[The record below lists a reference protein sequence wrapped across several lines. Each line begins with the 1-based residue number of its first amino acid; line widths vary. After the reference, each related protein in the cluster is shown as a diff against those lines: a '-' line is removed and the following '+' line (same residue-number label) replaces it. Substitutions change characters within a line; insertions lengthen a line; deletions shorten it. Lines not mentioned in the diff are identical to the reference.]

1 MKRFNAFTLAEVLIT
16 LGIIGVVAA
25 MTLPTLIQNHQKQ
38 VYVTQLKKSIS
49 VIQQGFKKM
58 MADEEVDNLW
68 YTEMFANSGYFDD
81 GREFIYQSGDNTEF
95 YQPILKRYFKVVKFD
110 DENSAERKVKNLN
123 DSEILTEMDFAY
135 IYLPDGSIIG
145 FDGYTPNGSDI
156 VTYLFIDVNGDK
168 GPNQYGRDV
177 FRDLVLTPQG
187 LIKPY
192 RENQDCVSLNG
203 QSGCY
208 QKIVKDGWKMNY

>member
-38 VYVTQLKKSIS
+38 VYVTQLRKTIS

-68 YTEMFANSGYFDD
+68 YTEMFANSGED
-81 GREFIYQSGDNTEF
+81 GSYYQPGSCENF
-95 YQPILKRYFKVVKFD
+95 YQRNLKKYFKVVKFY
-110 DENSAERKVKNLN
+110 DESGAERYIKKLN
-123 DSEILTEMDFAY
+123 DSEEVFEGDFAY
-135 IYLPDGSIIG
+135 MYLPDGSIIG

-187 LIKPY
+187 LIKSY
-192 RENQDCVSLNG
+192 VENADCVSSNG
-203 QSGCY
+203 YSGCY